1 MNLEDFNYVFDE
13 KLIAK
18 YPLKN
23 RDESKLLAVNVKKFT
38 IEHKKFYD
46 IIDYINPGDV
56 ITVNSSY
63 VKKARIFGKR
73 ETGGKVEIFILD
85 FPNKII
91 FPLSLKCLL
100 KTHKKIKKNEK
111 ITVLSSNSEK
121 NSADDNR
128 HASEYFYFKENKK
141 ESKKESKNGI
151 NEGGCRDNFN
161 NYNDGNQNNSF
172 FITASNYLGEN
183 TWEIIIQNENDYNFI
198 FDNCAAV
205 PLPPYIKRQTDK
217 NDEIYYQTIYAKE
230 DSGFSVAAPTAG
242 LHFTENL
249 INKIKNKG
257 GIFTDISLN
266 IGLGTF
272 APVREKNIENHN
284 MHEERYKISEK
295 TANIINNALKNG
307 NKLIAT
313 GTSSVRC
320 LESSTDD
327 DGTVRP
333 ESDAITSLYI
343 YPGYK
348 FKLTKNLITNF
359 HQPKSSLFIMLS
371 ALIGLDKMKILYEE
385 AMNNDYKFFSYGDAM
400 FLYNI

>member
-1 MNLEDFNYVFDE
+1 MNIEDFNYFFDE

-85 FPNKII
+85 FPNKIA
-91 FPLSLKCLL
+91 FPLTLQCLL
-100 KTHKKIKKNEK
+100 KTHKKIKKNER
-111 ITVLSSNSEK
+111 IVVLPSNSEK
-121 NSADDNR
+121 NTADDNQ
-128 HASEYFYFKENKK
+128 HTSEYFDFKENN
-141 ESKKESKNGI
+141 SRR
-151 NEGGCRDNFN
+151 NERGCCDNYN
-161 NYNDGNQNNSF
+161 SYNDGSRYNNF
-172 FITASNYLGEN
+172 FITAANHIGEN

-217 NDEIYYQTIYAKE
+217 NDEVYYQTIYAKE

-249 INKIKNKG
+249 INKIKDKG

-307 NKLIAT
+307 NKLLAT

-320 LESSTDD
+320 LESSTGD

-348 FKLTKNLITNF
+348 FKITKNLITNF

-385 AMNNDYKFFSYGDAM
+385 AMNNGYKFFSYGDAM

>member
-1 MNLEDFNYVFDE
+1 MTSPLFSKKEFQNEMKRNTNGFD
-13 KLIAK
+13 
-18 YPLKN
+18 
-23 RDESKLLAVNVKKFT
+23 
-38 IEHKKFYD
+38 
-46 IIDYINPGDV
+46 
-56 ITVNSSY
+56 
-63 VKKARIFGKR
+63 
-73 ETGGKVEIFILD
+73 
-85 FPNKII
+85 
-91 FPLSLKCLL
+91 
-100 KTHKKIKKNEK
+100 
-111 ITVLSSNSEK
+111 
-121 NSADDNR
+121 
-128 HASEYFYFKENKK
+128 FKENN
-141 ESKKESKNGI
+141 SRR
-151 NEGGCRDNFN
+151 NERGCCDNYN
-161 NYNDGNQNNSF
+161 SYNDGSRYNNF
-172 FITASNYLGEN
+172 FITAANHIGEN

-217 NDEIYYQTIYAKE
+217 NDEVYYQTIYAKE

-249 INKIKNKG
+249 INKIKDKG

-307 NKLIAT
+307 NKLLAT

-320 LESSTDD
+320 LESSTGD

-348 FKLTKNLITNF
+348 FKITKNLITNF

-385 AMNNDYKFFSYGDAM
+385 AMNNGYKFFSYGDAM

>member
-1 MNLEDFNYVFDE
+1 MNLEDFDYFFDE

-85 FPNKII
+85 FPNKIT
-91 FPLSLKCLL
+91 FPLTLKCLL
-100 KTHKKIKKNEK
+100 KSHKKIKTNEK
-111 ITVLSSNSEK
+111 IVISPSNIEEKSS
-121 NSADDNR
+121 DNNR
-128 HASEYFYFKENKK
+128 RALECLNFKENNNKR
-141 ESKKESKNGI
+141 
-151 NEGGCRDNFN
+151 NEDGCCDNYN
-161 NYNDGNQNNSF
+161 NYNDGNQYNNF
-172 FITASNYLGEN
+172 FITVANRLGEN
-183 TWEIIIQNENDYNFI
+183 TWEITIQNENDYNFI

-217 NDEIYYQTIYAKE
+217 NDEVYYQTIYAKE

-249 INKIKNKG
+249 INKIKDKG

-320 LESSTDD
+320 LESSTGD
-327 DGTVRP
+327 DGAVNP

-348 FKLTKNLITNF
+348 FKITKNLITNF

-371 ALIGLDKMKILYEE
+371 ALIGLDKMKILYKE
-385 AMNNDYKFFSYGDAM
+385 AMDNGYKFFSYGDAM